1 MNVNETNRMLKDKRK
16 VVFFGLLWTAL
27 VFCLTKFVSNENIR
41 VQNKVE
47 RVHREVVVN
56 NNHFHDSVAREPN
69 SKADTYKQSV
79 VKNVSRS
86 LGG

>member
-1 MNVNETNRMLKDKRK
+1 MKDKRK
-16 VVFFGLLWTAL
+16 LLFFGLLWTAL

-56 NNHFHDSVAREPN
+56 NNHFHDTVSQGSN
-69 SKADTYKQSV
+69 GKADTYKQNF
-79 VKNVSRS
+79 VKTVS
-86 LGG
+86 G